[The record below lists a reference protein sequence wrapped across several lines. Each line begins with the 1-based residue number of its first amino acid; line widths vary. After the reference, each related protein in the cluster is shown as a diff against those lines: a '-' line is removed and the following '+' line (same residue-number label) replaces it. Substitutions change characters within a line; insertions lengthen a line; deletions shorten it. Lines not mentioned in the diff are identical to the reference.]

1 VCHHPNGAAATKLT
15 TFYMDRGVTFDKAQR
30 LLEEEVSGV
39 ICGCYIFISTI

>member
-39 ICGCYIFISTI
+39 NCGC